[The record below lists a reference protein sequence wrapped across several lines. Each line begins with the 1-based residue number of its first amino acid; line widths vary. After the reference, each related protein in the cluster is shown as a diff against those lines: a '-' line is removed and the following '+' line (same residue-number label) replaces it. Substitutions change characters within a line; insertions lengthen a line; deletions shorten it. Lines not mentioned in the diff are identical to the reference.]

1 MNSDE
6 FTEAKRLAMEY
17 YARSLADLQ
26 KGYNHSQILEA
37 LCFSTVVLL
46 RNIELE
52 DCQLVVTRINELWD
66 LTEKIFDESNTG
78 DDLGVFIISGEGEA

>member
-37 LCFSTVVLL
+37 LCFSTVILL
-46 RNIELE
+46 ACDRPYFR
-52 DCQLVVTRINELWD
+52 TR
-66 LTEKIFDESNTG
+66 KP
-78 DDLGVFIISGEGEA
+78 